1 DASDADFEIREANV
15 PPVIAAIGPKT
26 VNEGQAIAFTASATD
41 ANLHA
46 QTLTYS
52 LGSGAPAGAAIQP
65 ATGVFSWTP
74 TEAQGPGDY
83 PISVR
88 VSDGTASVDSAVAIH
103 VNDVTSAPVLAGVP
117 ASATIP
123 ELAAYSFTA
132 TATDSDLPTQTLT
145 FSLVGAAPGAAIGA
159 STGIF

>member
-1 DASDADFEIREANV
+1 MGSLDLAYSTDGGVTYPHAIAAGIPNTGSYDWTVPDTRSMTARVRVTVHDVNANVASDASDADFEIREANV

-26 VNEGQAIAFTASATD
+26 VNEGQALAFTASATD
-41 ANLHA
+41 ANLPA

-83 PISVR
+83 PIAVR
-88 VSDGTASVDSAVAIH
+88 VTDGG
-103 VNDVTSAPVLAGVP
+103 APPLARKF
-117 ASATIP
+117 AM
-123 ELAAYSFTA
+123 
-132 TATDSDLPTQTLT
+132 
-145 FSLVGAAPGAAIGA
+145 
-159 STGIF
+159 